1 MRDHRATGLF
11 APCTVIRRDTSDGM
25 VLTSG
30 LAPAPAPD
38 TVVAMLDHAAATV
51 PDRVF
56 LAERD
61 GDGWRRVTYAQAA
74 ATAGHMARNL
84 LARGLDAE
92 RPLAILSDN
101 AINHALLALGAMAAG
116 VPVAQISPA
125 YARFADLAKLDHIF
139 AALTPGLVYAAD
151 AAAFG
156 AALDLAARAGIATA
170 TDADIAD
177 IAAPAD
183 GPLPAIGPDTVAK
196 VLFTSG
202 STNLPKGVMTTH
214 RMMCSNQEALAQ
226 IWPFLADE
234 APVMVDWLPWN
245 HVFGGSFITN
255 FVLRHR
261 GTLHIDAGRPVVPL
275 IERTLENL
283 RDIAPTVYC
292 NVPRGFDLLVRALD
306 QDDALAARFFSRLRF
321 VFSAGAALPDNLWQR
336 LMALAER
343 HAGRAVPVI
352 SGWGATE
359 TAPCVTAIHFDGAGS
374 GNIGVPI
381 PGAELKFT
389 PTGDRWEMRVRGPM
403 VTPGY
408 WRRPDLTAQAFDADG
423 FYCIGDAGRLA
434 DPGDP
439 SRGILF
445 DGRVVEDFKLS
456 TGTWVNVGRLRLA
469 AIAAASPAI
478 EDAVVT
484 GHDRD
489 EIGLLLFPSLAGCRR
504 LCDAPDASLAELAA
518 HPALRDHLR
527 IALARPG
534 RDGGSSTRIA
544 RALLLTEPPSAE
556 RGEITDKGYL
566 NQRVIL
572 SRRSQ
577 AVDRLYADRC
587 DSDVIRIET

>member
-1 MRDHRATGLF
+1 MRDDRATGLF

-30 LAPAPAPD
+30 LAPAHSPD
-38 TVVAMLDHAAATV
+38 TVIGMLDEAARAV
-51 PDRVF
+51 PDRTF

-61 GDGWRRVTYAQAA
+61 GTDWRRIGYGEAA
-74 ATAGHMARNL
+74 AAVGHIGRNL
-84 LARGLDAE
+84 LARGLTPD

-101 AINHALLALGAMAAG
+101 AINHALLSLGAMAAS

-125 YARFADLAKLDHIF
+125 YSRFADLAKLDHIF
-139 AALTPGLVYAAD
+139 AALTPGLVYAND

-156 AALDLAARAGIATA
+156 PALALAARLGIATA
-170 TDADIAD
+170 TDADF
-177 IAAPAD
+177 AALGSPSSGA
-183 GPLPAIGPDTVAK
+183 LPTIGPDTVAK

-202 STNLPKGVMTTH
+202 STNLPKGVITTH

-226 IWPFLADE
+226 IWPFLGHE
-234 APVMVDWLPWN
+234 PPVMVDWLPWN

-261 GTLHIDAGRPVVPL
+261 GSLHIDAGRPVAPL
-275 IERTLENL
+275 IDKTLQNL
-283 RDIAPTVYC
+283 REIAPTVYC

-306 QDDALAARFFSRLRF
+306 QDDDLARRFFSRLRF

-336 LMALAER
+336 LTALAER
-343 HAGRAVPVI
+343 HAGKPVPII

-374 GNIGVPI
+374 GNIGVPV

-389 PTGDRWEMRVRGPM
+389 ASGDRWEMRVRGPM

-408 WRRPDLTAQAFDADG
+408 WRRPDLTAAAFDEDG
-423 FYCIGDAGRLA
+423 FYRIGDAGKLA
-434 DPGDP
+434 DPDDP
-439 SRGILF
+439 ARGILF

-456 TGTWVNVGRLRLA
+456 SGTWVNVGKLRLA

-484 GHDRD
+484 GHDRG

-504 LCDAPDASLAELAA
+504 LCEAPQASLVDLVA
-518 HPALRDHLR
+518 HPALHDHLR
-527 IALARPG
+527 TTLARLG
-534 RDGGSSTRIA
+534 QDGGSSTRVA
-544 RALLLTEPPSAE
+544 RALLQVEPPSAE
-556 RGEITDKGYL
+556 RAEITDKGYL

-572 SRRSQ
+572 TGRAA
-577 AVDRLYADRC
+577 AVDHLYAEPPA
-587 DSDVIRIET
+587 SDVITIKP